1 MSARITQPR
10 DPRAIT
16 LPSKKRW
23 DHSRTRGANVD
34 VHRTHAGHKGVQPT
48 TFQWSS
54 RLGSRSAQMKSF
66 SDGVSLCSMTRAG
79 LGLIILSAFSTG
91 GPFCDL
97 TWPSVVLFG
106 GGDRSST
113 ADSVGVCASTR
124 VKRLAVFARARNR
137 NVPKDFALISKPASL
152 NSARISG

>member
-16 LPSKKRW
+16 LPSKKRR
-23 DHSRTRGANVD
+23 DHSRSRGANGG
-34 VHRTHAGHKGVQPT
+34 RTSDTRKTQGST
-48 TFQWSS
+48 TNHIS
-54 RLGSRSAQMKSF
+54 RVIPLGTRSAQMKSF

-97 TWPSVVLFG
+97 TWPSVVLSG
-106 GGDRSST
+106 GEDRRST
-113 ADSVGVCASTR
+113 ADSIGVCGSTR
-124 VKRLAVFARARNR
+124 AKHLAVFARARNR